1 MTLLA
6 TFPAFI
12 ATFALSLLLL
22 SVFWSVLTF
31 VTPHDEFTLI
41 REGNSA
47 AAVMVCSALLGFAL
61 PLAATILRSVSH
73 FGLVVWAL
81 VAMAVQIAVYLGMRL
96 LIRSLHDDI
105 VENRVSVA
113 LLVGSVS
120 VIAGLLNAAAL
131 SV

>member
-6 TFPAFI
+6 SFPAFI

-22 SVFWSVLTF
+22 SVFWSLLTF
-31 VTPHDEFTLI
+31 ITPHDEFTLI
-41 REGNSA
+41 REGNMA
-47 AAVMVCSALLGFAL
+47 AAIMVCASLFGFAL
-61 PLAATILRSVSH
+61 PLGATIMRSVSH
-73 FGLVVWAL
+73 GGLVAWAL

-96 LIRSLHDDI
+96 IIRSLHDDI
-105 VENRVSVA
+105 VADRASVA
-113 LLVGSVS
+113 VLVGSVS

>member
-47 AAVMVCSALLGFAL
+47 AAVMVCAALLGFAL